1 MMESNNDLMERLN
14 SLEHPHQSS
23 SSSMPTFL
31 AALCLG
37 ILLGLFFAI
46 YLYKMKR
53 EKKGSRGSLPVVR
66 EFSEIIKDGR
76 KVRKSKSLF
85 SGSTKSDS
93 DENNPHDTN
102 AFI

>member
-1 MMESNNDLMERLN
+1 
-14 SLEHPHQSS
+14 
-23 SSSMPTFL
+23 
-31 AALCLG
+31 
-37 ILLGLFFAI
+37 
-46 YLYKMKR
+46 MKR

-76 KVRKSKSLF
+76 KVRKSKPLF

-102 AFI
+102 